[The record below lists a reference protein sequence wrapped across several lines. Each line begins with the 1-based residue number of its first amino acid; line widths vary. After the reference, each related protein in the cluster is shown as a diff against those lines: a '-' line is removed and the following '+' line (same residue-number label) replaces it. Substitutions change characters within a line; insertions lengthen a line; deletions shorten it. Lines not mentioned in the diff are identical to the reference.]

1 MKKSRLLWGLWL
13 VLTVVYWFFSDSYL
27 AVFLPVASVL
37 LPLLSAP
44 VTRHGAKK
52 LYAELSVRREGEKG
66 ERLEGLLTLRNQ
78 SLLPLDRVLI
88 RGVCKNRLTGEKQ
101 VLRIR
106 TAALPK
112 TQTRQRFWVSSETC
126 GVLQLTLSEAVVYD
140 PFGLFCFRV
149 PLQGEAETLV
159 RPELYPSE
167 LSVLYGESMS
177 LDSEEYS
184 MKRAGFD
191 PSETFAIREYRAGDG
206 IRQIHW
212 KLSEKLETLMV
223 RDYGLPIQNT
233 ILLLLETGYAPGG
246 EKPEPA
252 CISALAEGL
261 LSVSESLGQMQLTHS
276 IGWQDHEAGS
286 FSCMEIDETEDRTL
300 SMAGLLNAACGEDPE
315 SVLEHYLEGH
325 EQMESAHVVLFTA
338 EAIDEAAALAE
349 HCMVTEVLCTPD
361 GTGTSEQA
369 GVSVCVSSPEQLAE
383 TISYLEI

>member
-1 MKKSRLLWGLWL
+1 MSGWR
-13 VLTVVYWFFSDSYL
+13 
-27 AVFLPVASVL
+27 
-37 LPLLSAP
+37 
-44 VTRHGAKK
+44 
-52 LYAELSVRREGEKG
+52 ESVRFGIR
-66 ERLEGLLTLRNQ
+66 

-112 TQTRQRFWVSSETC
+112 AQTRQSFFVSSETC

-149 PLQGEAETLV
+149 PLQGEADTLV

-276 IGWQDHEAGS
+276 IGWQDHETGS

-325 EQMESAHVVLFTA
+325 EQMEVCPCGVIYGRSNRRGSCTGGTLYGNRGSLYPGRHRDIGAGWCIGMCFFSG
-338 EAIDEAAALAE
+338 AACGDDFL
-349 HCMVTEVLCTPD
+349 
-361 GTGTSEQA
+361 S
-369 GVSVCVSSPEQLAE
+369 
-383 TISYLEI
+383 